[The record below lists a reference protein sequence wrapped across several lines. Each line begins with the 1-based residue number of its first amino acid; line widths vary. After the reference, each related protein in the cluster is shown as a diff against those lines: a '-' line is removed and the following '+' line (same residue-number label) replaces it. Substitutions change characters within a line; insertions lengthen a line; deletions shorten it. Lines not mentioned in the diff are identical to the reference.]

1 LSNKESGDL
10 RRKAEERLAAK
21 DRQIEDLGRADLES
35 LAHELA
41 VHQAELE
48 IQNEE
53 LREAR
58 TSAEEARDR
67 YLDLYDFAPVG
78 YLALD
83 EHSRVVEANLT
94 GCRLLH
100 TTRSAIKN
108 RLFTK
113 FIAEDE
119 TDRFYLHRK
128 KALENDSKQTFELK
142 MLKADGTPFWAHLD
156 TIMAGEDGLRIA
168 VSDVSDRKQMETM
181 VKLNE
186 ARLESLLR
194 ISQYEGKDIGGF
206 LDYCLDEAIRLTE
219 SKIGYL
225 YLYDEGAREFTV
237 SSWSKDVMR
246 ECTVVEPKKIY
257 RLDTTGI
264 WGEVVRQ
271 RKPIVVNDFEA
282 PNPLRKGYPQ
292 GHAKLH
298 RWMSIPVVS
307 GERIV
312 AVIGVANKAV
322 EYDESDVRQLVLLMG
337 PVWTYVETKTIEQI
351 KDEFIGLVSHELRTP
366 LTIVIGSI
374 RTAMGQGMSA
384 ESIQILLENAVSGAD
399 SLDLILGN
407 LLELS
412 RHKAGRLQLSHRP
425 VNIREL
431 SSGILTRWEDQA
443 PSYHFVTDFPAVL
456 PLVSADPIRVERIFH
471 NLIDNAVKY
480 SPAGG
485 EVRVL
490 ARQDGQYV
498 TVSVADQGIGIA
510 RTDQSKLFEA
520 FQRLNPEER
529 PGTQGV
535 GLGLVVCRRLV
546 EAQGGHMSVESEL
559 GKGATFSFTLPVAN
573 QIE

>member
-1 LSNKESGDL
+1 LSNKEPGDL

-21 DRQIEDLGRADLES
+21 GRQIEDLGRADLES

-53 LREAR
+53 LRQAR
-58 TSAEEARDR
+58 AASEEARDR

-78 YLALD
+78 YFTLD
-83 EHSRVVEANLT
+83 GHGRIVQANLT
-94 GCRLLH
+94 GCRLLQ
-100 TTRSAIKN
+100 TDRRTVKN
-108 RLFTK
+108 KRFTS
-113 FIAEDE
+113 FIAGDE
-119 TDRFYLHRK
+119 SDRFYFHLK
-128 KALENDSKQTFELK
+128 SALEQAGKPTLELK

-156 TIMAGEDGLRIA
+156 TIKADQERLRIA
-168 VSDVSDRKQMETM
+168 VSDISDRKQMEA
-181 VKLNE
+181 VAGLNE

-194 ISQYEGKDIGGF
+194 ISQYQGEDIRGF
-206 LDYCLDEAIRLTE
+206 LDYCLDEAIKLTG
-219 SKIGYL
+219 SKIGYV
-225 YLYDEGAREFTV
+225 YLYDEGTREFTL
-237 SSWSKDVMR
+237 SSWSRDVMR
-246 ECTVVEPKKIY
+246 ECAVVEPKTVY
-257 RLDTTGI
+257 RLDTTGL

-282 PNPLRKGYPQ
+282 PNPLRKGYPP
-292 GHAKLH
+292 GHARLY
-298 RWMSIPVVS
+298 RWMSIPVIS

-366 LTIVIGSI
+366 LTVVIGSI
-374 RTAMGQGMSA
+374 RTAMSHGMSA
-384 ESIQILLENAVSGAD
+384 ESIQMLLENAVSGAD

-412 RHKAGRLQLSHRP
+412 RHKAGRLRLTHRP
-425 VNIREL
+425 VNIPEL
-431 SSGILTRWEDQA
+431 ARRVVKRWESQA
-443 PSYHFVTDFPAVL
+443 PSHRLVTDFPPAL
-456 PLVSADPIRVERIFH
+456 PLVSADPVRVERILH
-471 NLIDNAVKY
+471 NLIDNAIKY
-480 SPAGG
+480 SSAGG
-485 EVRVL
+485 EVGIW
-490 ARQDGQYV
+490 ARHDSEYV
-498 TVSVADQGIGIA
+498 TVGVADRGIGIA

-520 FQRLNPEER
+520 FQRLNPDDR
-529 PGTQGV
+529 PGAQGV

-546 EAQGGHMSVESEL
+546 EAQGGRMSVESEL
-559 GKGATFSFTLPVAN
+559 GKGSTFSFTLPLAK